1 MKKVLYVIGL
11 GLCLSLSL
19 FSCSKG
25 DYNSGSGKTGYNPFG
40 NNNSSVNTNTG
51 IFTAKINGR
60 AFSATT
66 TFASKSVYQ
75 IGGSTGTSSSNVES
89 IQMVPTSLAVGT
101 YTVGSTLVSAM
112 YLAVGSTSPVS
123 PTSGSLV
130 ITSNDG
136 TNVAGTFDLHASGL
150 DITEGQFNLKMQ

>member
-1 MKKVLYVIGL
+1 MKKVLSTVGL

-19 FSCSKG
+19 LSCSKG

-40 NNNSSVNTNTG
+40 NNNSSTPATSGN
-51 IFTAKINGR
+51 FTAKINGR
-60 AFSATT
+60 AFSASYSY
-66 TFASKSVYQ
+66 ASKTVFQ
-75 IGGSTGTSSSNVES
+75 ISGSTGTSSSNVES

-101 YTVGSTLVSAM
+101 YSIGTTLISAM

-123 PTSGSLV
+123 LNSGSMV